1 MTRPTTNGSGW
12 TPTPTNEST
21 SSPISHTDARC
32 AACDLRPFPYRKRR
46 ANPVNAP
53 TGFVIVIGIPT
64 NECALLNGF
73 ATITGHGHI
82 SESGETKTSSDRQPH
97 WTVVRQDIS
106 HQPAFDT
113 THQIP
118 PPPNRQEPIRKTI
131 PTERQRL
138 LSASHVRRAHV
149 QYAFTKKAECRNRR
163 CSPPP
168 FTLQSHIA
176 RLKANHVL
184 HRNAYQQAYT
194 VARDQGD
201 GPLSICK
208 CNVLVW
214 FASLAVRR

>member
-1 MTRPTTNGSGW
+1 MDTDPDER
-12 TPTPTNEST
+12 
-21 SSPISHTDARC
+21 IDIVADIAHTDARC
-32 AACDLRPFPYRKRR
+32 AACDLRPFPYRKCR

-82 SESGETKTSSDRQPH
+82 SESGETKQAQTASHTGPQYGRIFPIF
-97 WTVVRQDIS
+97 TVSND

-184 HRNAYQQAYT
+184 HRNAYQ
-194 VARDQGD
+194 
-201 GPLSICK
+201 
-208 CNVLVW
+208 
-214 FASLAVRR
+214 